1 MKIYDKKGFIENIA
15 GFLLYISLTA
25 IASFVQEGTPNFAP
39 GTFILYMTVKRAYEA
54 VSEEKSR
61 INMEQR
67 QQKARVMEKYF
78 GKAGQIIDIAFT
90 VAVYLSLVVMCF
102 NFGAGIVMFLV
113 TLVLKNIVLKSANE
127 ELRKINETANQ
138 QKNNINR
145 NIQE

>member
-54 VSEEKSR
+54 MSEEKSR

-78 GKAGQIIDIAFT
+78 GKAGQTIDIAFT
-90 VAVYLSLVVMCF
+90 VAVYLCLVVMCF

-113 TLVLKNIVLKSANE
+113 TLVLNNIVLKSANE
-127 ELRKINETANQ
+127 ELRKINEIANQ

>member
-61 INMEQR
+61 INIEQR

-90 VAVYLSLVVMCF
+90 VAVYLCLVVMCF

-113 TLVLKNIVLKSANE
+113 TLVLNNIVLKSANE
-127 ELRKINETANQ
+127 ELKKINEAANQ